1 MNEETKIQRRIMIL
15 LSKEG
20 HSVWRNETGRFWTG
34 KPIHKDGQTVTLANA
49 MMIPVGLCVGSSDLI
64 TITPTVITQ
73 EMVGSTVGVFGAI
86 EVKTKKGRASKEQLN
101 YIDHVQ
107 KMGGLAGIARS
118 PQEALEILN
127 KNN

>member
-1 MNEETKIQRRIMIL
+1 MNEETKIQRLIML
-15 LSKEG
+15 ELSKAG

-34 KPIHKDGQTVTLANA
+34 KLIHKDAMSVITLANA

-64 TITPTVITQ
+64 GIQNGT
-73 EMVGSTVGVFGAI
+73 GRFFAI

-107 KMGGLAGIARS
+107 KMGGIAGIARS
-118 PQEALEILN
+118 PQEALDLLN
-127 KNN
+127 NK

>member
-1 MNEETKIQRRIMIL
+1 MNEETKIQRLIML
-15 LSKEG
+15 QLSKAG
-20 HSVWRNETGRFWTG
+20 HSVFRNETGRFWTG

-49 MMIPVGLCVGSSDLI
+49 MMIPVGLCVGSSDI
-64 TITPTVITQ
+64 IGIQKDT
-73 EMVGSTVGVFGAI
+73 GRFFAI

-118 PQEALEILN
+118 PQEALDILN
-127 KNN
+127 NN

>member
-1 MNEETKIQRRIMIL
+1 MNEETKVQRLIML
-15 LSKEG
+15 HLSKEG

-49 MMIPVGLCVGSSDLI
+49 MMIPVGLCVGSSDI
-64 TITPTVITQ
+64 
-73 EMVGSTVGVFGAI
+73 VGIQKGTGRFFAI

-118 PQEALEILN
+118 PQEALDILN
-127 KNN
+127 NK